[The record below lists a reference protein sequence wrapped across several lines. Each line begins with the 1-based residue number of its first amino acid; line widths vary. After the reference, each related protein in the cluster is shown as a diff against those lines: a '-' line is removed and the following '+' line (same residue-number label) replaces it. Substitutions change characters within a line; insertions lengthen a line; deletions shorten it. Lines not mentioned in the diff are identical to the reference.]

1 MSIGPVTLDNSNNLL
16 ICVRLIQKTKHNNV
30 VESTNLKIKFW
41 FQLVLFNK
49 RIHDVGLTTNISS
62 SSWVETIIPL
72 KLVRDG

>member
-1 MSIGPVTLDNSNNLL
+1 MSIGLVTSDNSNNLL

-30 VESTNLKIKFW
+30 VESTNFKIKFW

-62 SSWVETIIPL
+62 SSWVEAIIPL
-72 KLVRDG
+72 KVVRDG

>member
-1 MSIGPVTLDNSNNLL
+1 MSIGLVTSDNSNNLL

-49 RIHDVGLTTNISS
+49 RIHDVGLTTNITS
-62 SSWVETIIPL
+62 SSWVEAIIPL
-72 KLVRDG
+72 NLVRDG

>member
-1 MSIGPVTLDNSNNLL
+1 MSIGPVTSDNSNNLL

-49 RIHDVGLTTNISS
+49 RIHDVGLTTHISS